1 MRIIVLI
8 FPHTLFDLESH
19 MPFLDDETCTFI
31 IASSLGSSHVDFH
44 IHVVEDPSF
53 VFDAKYRPCHVH
65 KLKAAFTR
73 ATMQAFH
80 ARISRPQH
88 LRALQAALQAR
99 LQVSAKTAA
108 TDKTVEIAMTNENN
122 TTTKVDIVVHPFV
135 PCTQAASFYAGLSQK
150 DAAYLTWPLTDATLS
165 HKLRNVLLRS
175 SVSSGRDPVHQAI
188 PEIRCM
194 RLNHGPESGGR
205 FSDNPMFLLPEAI
218 LEKTMPTGQRSVSFT
233 RFYHRTC
240 LPHLQQIYA
249 CSSPSPAASWD
260 FRSEKSAACDKNF
273 LTHSTDAANRA
284 PLPVG
289 HGLHESHGLHASHRN
304 EARRAHQYRKI
315 LDEAMEFAEQLGSEH
330 PGSSSGLETLAITH
344 EDAAAVLRDFIDT
357 RLENFGTYQ
366 DALDPDAV
374 QLFHANIAYLL
385 NCGLLTPVAVLRA
398 VLAQSGIEHRNS
410 VEAFVRQ
417 LLGWREYMRAVYV
430 THGDELRDFFGRAPS
445 AYVYNTTKINTTNN
459 TTKINTSSKSELESG
474 PYSVARRRLPRGW
487 YTAATGIPILD
498 QEIRKALAC
507 AWAHHT
513 VRLMVFLNLLLLIDA
528 RPAAMLVWFMEMLS
542 LDAYEWVMLSNIAA
556 MGYMGSP
563 TSTRF
568 MRKPYWC
575 SSNYVVVQ
583 SNGRY
588 ARDAHWDALFHA
600 HLRRMHATGVLD
612 VGGASAYYRNLR
624 KAKVGS
630 RSITDFMTLSKIPKN
645 QRKNPRS

>member
-1 MRIIVLI
+1 MRIKLLI
-8 FPHTLFDLESH
+8 FPHTLFDLELH
-19 MPFLDDETCTFI
+19 MPFLDDETCAFI
-31 IASSLGSSHVDFH
+31 ISSSLGSSRVGLD

-80 ARISRPQH
+80 ARIARPQH

-99 LQVSAKTAA
+99 LQVSATTEKTIR
-108 TDKTVEIAMTNENN
+108 KVR
-122 TTTKVDIVVHPFV
+122 KVDIKVPPFV
-135 PCTQAASFYAGLSQK
+135 PCTQAASFYAGLSQT
-150 DAAYLTWPLTDATLS
+150 DAVFLTWPLTDATLS
-165 HKLRNVLLRS
+165 HKLRDVLRP
-175 SVSSGRDPVHQAI
+175 SVSSGVLPVHEAQ

-205 FSDNPMFLLPEAI
+205 FSDNPMFLLPEEI

-240 LPHLQQIYA
+240 LPHLQQMYA
-249 CSSPSPAASWD
+249 CSSPSPAASSSAG
-260 FRSEKSAACDKNF
+260 FGSEKSAACDKNF

-284 PLPVG
+284 PLPVV
-289 HGLHESHGLHASHRN
+289 HGPHESLQGSHQGSHQGSPHESHQGSHQGSHHKSHRN
-304 EARRAHQYRKI
+304 EARRSHQYRKI
-315 LDEAMEFAEQLGSEH
+315 LNEAMEFAEELGAEH
-330 PGSSSGLETLAITH
+330 PGSSSPGLETLAITH
-344 EDAAAVLRDFIDT
+344 EDAAAVLRDFIDK

-430 THGDELRDFFGRAPS
+430 THGEELRDFFGRASS
-445 AYVYNTTKINTTNN
+445 AYVYKTTK
-459 TTKINTSSKSELESG
+459 TTKTTKSELESG

-588 ARDAHWDALFHA
+588 ARDVHWDALFHA

-624 KAKVGS
+624 KATVGG
-630 RSITDFMTLSKIPKN
+630 RSSTDFMTGT
-645 QRKNPRS
+645 